1 MTGTLMLMTS
11 TPGPSGA
18 AAQVPRTASGL
29 REGAVV
35 GGYELVRRMGSGG
48 MGVVWDAV
56 DGGGRH
62 VAIKV
67 LHPHVASDPVSRS
80 RLEREA
86 AVLSR
91 LKDERVARI
100 LDLEPV
106 PEGDTPAF
114 VVTELVDGPTLQ
126 HEVDHEGPYDPG
138 HDAIELA
145 DLAHGLVGALQAV
158 HEAGVIHRDL
168 KPANVMLG
176 PKGPVL
182 IDFGIAQSED
192 DTRLTRTGQ
201 VTGTPGF
208 IPPEMLDGGR
218 PDPEVDRYACVGVI
232 LFALTGQAPFGAGP
246 WQTVFRRVYDG
257 VPELGDMPEKWPALA
272 VAFTQAL
279 HPRVERRMRVEDL
292 LTVLDEV
299 ADGGTGEWAVKEI
312 LGPDALGVDE
322 EDTDTGSFP
331 VLGYA
336 GGAGSASPE
345 AVPGTPAYGSAG
357 YGAPSAA
364 VAPSAA
370 PARASGSVGRAV
382 TPSEGASGQYGLYDS
397 GDSLLPPAILP
408 GQQYGAGTATARPSA
423 QPYQAAPAASGGY
436 GAPPVPGGYGASGGP
451 GASGQL
457 QAPYPGAAPA
467 AASPYGA
474 GVQGVPSAASGPV
487 PSSAPSAG
495 SAPYAV
501 GSQWGDVGAAYP
513 LSPAGAVQTGPSAT
527 LPQWAREP
535 ERCPGLTAVGG
546 LLLVV
551 LGLMRPIL
559 ALVLL
564 LVWEVLAG
572 AVGRA
577 DNALRWRRLQQGRV
591 DGDTTRHMWRSPLYL
606 LTSLLVT
613 LPGVL
618 LGALGFM
625 VSFMLLR
632 SLAQVDKYIAG
643 DMTLFQFY
651 VRSAL
656 MFAGVTGVVILITWF
671 VPWGRSMRQ
680 GSALMLNAAVPK
692 GAPRVALALVAVLLA
707 ALALVLLSRGYLPE
721 VSLFPIGAR

>member
-1 MTGTLMLMTS
+1 MMS

-18 AAQVPRTASGL
+18 AAQVPRTARGL
-29 REGAVV
+29 REGSVV
-35 GGYELVRRMGSGG
+35 GGYELVRRMGAGG

-62 VAIKV
+62 VAVKV
-67 LHPHVASDPVSRS
+67 LHPQVASDPVSRR

-100 LDLEPV
+100 LDLEPA
-106 PEGDTPAF
+106 PDGDTPAF

-126 HEVDHEGPYDPG
+126 HEVDHEGPYDPQ
-138 HDAIELA
+138 HDATELA

-208 IPPEMLDGGR
+208 ISPEMLDGGR
-218 PDPEVDRYACVGVI
+218 PDAEVDRYACVGVI

-257 VPELGDMPEKWPALA
+257 TPELGDLPEKWPALA

-279 HPRVERRMRVEDL
+279 HPQLERRMRVEDL

-331 VLGYA
+331 VIGYA
-336 GGAGSASPE
+336 GASSTGSPE
-345 AVPGTPAYGSAG
+345 TAAPAYGSTG
-357 YGAPSAA
+357 YGAASAG

-370 PARASGSVGRAV
+370 AAHSGGY
-382 TPSEGASGQYGLYDS
+382 EGAGRTAAPSGGTAGGYGLYGS
-397 GDSLLPPAILP
+397 SEALPPAITP
-408 GQQYGAGTATARPSA
+408 GQSYGITPPARPASQAYPGAVGAGGGSGAVPVTGGAVAYGHLSG
-423 QPYQAAPAASGGY
+423 PYT
-436 GAPPVPGGYGASGGP
+436 
-451 GASGQL
+451 
-457 QAPYPGAAPA
+457 GAAPA
-467 AASPYGA
+467 AAVGYGA
-474 GVQGVPSAASGPV
+474 GAQGAPSAASGALP
-487 PSSAPSAG
+487 PSAPSAG
-495 SAPYAV
+495 SVGYAG
-501 GSQWGDVGAAYP
+501 GSGWGAAGAYP
-513 LSPAGAVQTGPSAT
+513 LGPAGGSRESLNAA

-535 ERCPGLTAVGG
+535 ERCKALTAAGG
-546 LLLVV
+546 LLLVT
-551 LGLMRPIL
+551 LGLMRPMW
-559 ALVLL
+559 ALGLL
-564 LVWEVLAG
+564 FVWEVLAG

-577 DNALRWRRLQQGRV
+577 DDALRWRRLQRGRMG
-591 DGDTTRHMWRSPLYL
+591 GDTAWQLWRSPLYL
-606 LTSLLVT
+606 LSSFFFTLL
-613 LPGVL
+613 GAL

-625 VSFMLLR
+625 GSFMLLT
-632 SLAQVDKYIAG
+632 SLAQLDKLDTGELTHYQYYA
-643 DMTLFQFY
+643 
-651 VRSAL
+651 RSAL
-656 MFAGVTGVVILITWF
+656 VLAGITGVVTLITWF
-671 VPWGRSMRQ
+671 VPWGRSMRR
-680 GSALMLNAAVPK
+680 GSAIMLGAAVPK
-692 GAPRVALALVAVLLA
+692 GAPRLVLSLVVVLLALLALAL
-707 ALALVLLSRGYLPE
+707 LSGGYLP
-721 VSLFPIGAR
+721 VLSLYPLAGR